1 VVDGLNVGVR
11 VHPVIHSMYAVD
23 VSQMVAAVGE
33 LVGVHVLVSRR
44 GGGGG
49 AAHISSGTSQVFV
62 VLKKTAT
69 SVSCDPVIHQFANSP
84 PRWAGRHQPVGRRW
98 PISPLGSSITVLG
111 QLQFST
117 ILLME

>member
-1 VVDGLNVGVR
+1 MVDGLNVGVR

-49 AAHISSGTSQVFV
+49 AAHISSASGLHKKKELLLPTPFIIV
-62 VLKKTAT
+62 V
-69 SVSCDPVIHQFANSP
+69 
-84 PRWAGRHQPVGRRW
+84 
-98 PISPLGSSITVLG
+98 
-111 QLQFST
+111 
-117 ILLME
+117 